1 MENDNIQAINEI
13 VTGAEKK
20 EEEQQPAAAQPAEE
34 IKEKVDT
41 ENNGDGQPADQGGS
55 PSGEPAAAQPAAAP
69 VNEPAAKDRLDAL
82 LEELGVKDVEGLKAL
97 KANVDKVEKTT
108 EEKAHDE
115 AVFKKNFEL
124 FAVREKLMDTAD
136 FITHAN
142 VTAQANYDL
151 VFKNYLED
159 WKAENEAVIKE
170 NENASEEDLIQLAK
184 ADFETEFKLNSD
196 SAKAKE
202 RGEKKL
208 ASEAEALRSPVKSKY
223 DAALQQFKE
232 QEEMRVNLPKFVKAT
247 EGIITGLIKDE
258 IEWYKGK
265 DGETE
270 FSVAIKV
277 PEDKRKE
284 IADYVAKKLDN
295 PQTFM
300 LYQQGKTDDIAE
312 LAEALVEAKVSK
324 IFRQEAAIEIAKKH
338 ESIGIKKGSN
348 GSVNSFA
355 MNNSDAADKQ
365 QTLTEEQKVLDSFKK

>member
-1 MENDNIQAINEI
+1 MGNDSIQAINDI

-20 EEEQQPAAAQPAEE
+20 EEQQQPAAAQPAEE
-34 IKEKVDT
+34 KVDT
-41 ENNGDGQPADQGGS
+41 ENNGNGQPAEQGDA
-55 PSGEPAAAQPAAAP
+55 PNGEPAATQPAAAP
-69 VNEPAAKDRLDAL
+69 INEPAAKDRLDAL
-82 LEELGVKDVEGLKAL
+82 LEELGVKDVEGLRAL
-97 KANVDKVEKTT
+97 KANVDKVGKTP

-170 NENASEEDLIQLAK
+170 NGNASEEELVQLAK
-184 ADFETEFKLNSD
+184 IDFETEFKLNSD

-202 RGEKKL
+202 RGERKL

-300 LYQQGKTDDIAE
+300 LYQQGKTEEIAE

-324 IFRQEAAIEIAKKH
+324 IFRQEAAAEIAKKH

-355 MNNSDAADKQ
+355 MNKNDAADKQ
-365 QTLTEEQKVLDSFKK
+365 QALTEEQKVLDSFKK